1 MRPSYRPE
9 SPPQPQPYR
18 TQVLDHLSLVAGMF
32 EELGITEVIDQAPKQ
47 DPEMRIVTAGHAV
60 KAMVLNGLGFINQ
73 QLYLVPHFFQNKPIS
88 RLIAPGIQASHL
100 NDDTLGRALDTLY
113 DFGVTAL
120 DCLIAATAA
129 TRLGLTPKF
138 RHLDTTSFHVDGRYN
153 SAQPPDEQVVHIT
166 QGYSRD
172 HRPDLNQVM
181 LELVVEH
188 QAGIPVLMQP
198 LSGNS
203 HDGKAFGQVV
213 SDHIAQLHPTAPP
226 SYLVADSALY
236 SAENLQKLAEPSL
249 KWITRVPATL
259 HEAQAVLAQADPQT
273 MAPLTEGYRYH
284 VVPSSYGGVAQRW
297 VLIYSEPRQPQAQR
311 TVDKQWLKQSDREV
325 KAFQTL
331 CRTAFACEA
340 DAQQA
345 LAHFAHDLQATFLHD
360 STICPTP
367 QYKKRGRPGPGTQP
381 DQIVSH
387 IVGALASRIAAR
399 QALVDQHSCFILAT
413 NELDEVQLPALEV
426 LAGYKGQAYAEQGVR
441 FLKDPQFLASS
452 LYLKKPERIMALLM
466 VMTVC
471 LLVYAALEYRIRQ
484 ALRAQQETFPEQK
497 GRRVQNPTA
506 RWVFH
511 YFVGIHV
518 LYVPQQGPIVI
529 NLAEEHQH
537 LLQLLGKRYTWFAQF
552 IAVCSSSILAEAL
565 CRSSPFS
572 GQSREKR

>member
-1 MRPSYRPE
+1 MRPSYRPYI
-9 SPPQPQPYR
+9 PPKPQPYR
-18 TQVLDHLSLVAGMF
+18 TLILDHLGLVAGMF
-32 EELGITEVIDQAPKQ
+32 AELGITEVIDKATQQ

-113 DFGVTAL
+113 NFGVTEL
-120 DCLIAATAA
+120 YSLIAATAA

-153 SAQPPDEQVVHIT
+153 SAEAPDEQVVHIT

-188 QAGIPVLMQP
+188 QAGIPVLMKP

-203 HDGKAFGQVV
+203 SDSKAFGQVV
-213 SDHIAQLHPTAPP
+213 SDHIAQLHTPFSST
-226 SYLVADSALY
+226 YLVADSALY
-236 SAENLQKLAEPSL
+236 SAENLQKLAETRL
-249 KWITRVPATL
+249 TWITRVPATL
-259 HEAQAVLAQADPQT
+259 TEAQAVLAQADPQT
-273 MAPLTEGYRYH
+273 MAPLTEGYRYR

-297 VLIYSEPRQPQAQR
+297 VLIYSEQRQPQAQR
-311 TVDKQWLKQSDREV
+311 TVDKQWRQQSDQEV
-325 KAFQTL
+325 KAFRTL

-345 LAHFAHDLQATFLHD
+345 LARLARDVQTTFLSE
-360 STICPTP
+360 STVCSTP
-367 QYKKRGRPGPGTQP
+367 HYRKRGRPGPGAQP
-381 DQIVSH
+381 DQVVYH
-387 IVGALASRIAAR
+387 IAGALASRLTDR
-399 QALVDQHSCFILAT
+399 QARVDQQSCFILAT
-413 NELDEVQLPALEV
+413 NELDEGQLSAQAV
-426 LAGYKGQAYAEQGVR
+426 LDGYKGQAQAERGFR

-471 LLVYAALEYRIRQ
+471 LLVYAALEYRIRTVLKEHG
-484 ALRAQQETFPEQK
+484 ATFPDQK
-497 GRRVQNPTA
+497 GRRIAHPTT

-518 LYVPQQGPIVI
+518 LYIPGQGPMIL
-529 NLAEEHQH
+529 NLTDEHQH
-537 LLQLLGKRYTWFAQF
+537 LLQLLGKRYAWFY
-552 IAVCSSSILAEAL
+552 
-565 CRSSPFS
+565 R
-572 GQSREKR
+572 